1 MTLYEKQQELMEFI
15 LNNGKELP
23 SAFIAS
29 RQYIIKELGKTE
41 GWSYGKVM
49 TQLDV
54 LHEKGKLYNL
64 PHDLIVIP
72 KRNCTLDDLIEEMNA
87 DLSGERL
94 PIPTT
99 FHPFLEPK
107 EVGRIKYRE
116 SRIESRSLLD
126 SDDLRELYEA
136 FNDTYYNA

>member
-64 PHDLIVIP
+64 PHDLTQTCLENGYQYRQRSI
-72 KRNCTLDDLIEEMNA
+72 
-87 DLSGERL
+87 LS
-94 PIPTT
+94 
-99 FHPFLEPK
+99 
-107 EVGRIKYRE
+107 
-116 SRIESRSLLD
+116 
-126 SDDLRELYEA
+126 
-136 FNDTYYNA
+136 

>member
-1 MTLYEKQQELMEFI
+1 MTITDKQQELIEFI

-23 SAFIAS
+23 SALIAS

-54 LHEKGKLYNL
+54 LHEKGKLYNC

-72 KRNCTLDDLIEEMNA
+72 KKSCTLDDLIDEMNA
-87 DLSGERL
+87 DLSGVRL

-116 SRIESRSLLD
+116 SRMERRSFLDMEDWIELN
-126 SDDLRELYEA
+126 EA
-136 FNDTYYNA
+136 FNN